1 MANEF
6 VARNGIKAL
15 QDSQITG
22 SLNLTGNI
30 SASGFI
36 SASTIYADGSN
47 LTNLPSAAIN
57 SYTFNAANEII
68 TAVNSNGVEGEPNL
82 TFDGSKLTVTGEVS
96 ASGDVSASA
105 FWGDGS
111 GLTGLDVAVTSYTNA
126 TDNRL
131 VTSTG
136 ANGINAESNLT
147 FDGSTLTVTGDL
159 SVSGHITGSDIQLT
173 GLTNQGSEQTALVI
187 NGTNNVGTRELG
199 TAAFSNTGDFSS
211 PAAVSGS
218 FLEIIGDSVISA
230 SVEGDAQGQIKLN
243 GVNVDTNALGTGDS
257 PQFTNLTLTGDATI
271 NGDLT
276 VLGDATQIQVSDLY
290 IEDKQIVL
298 ASGSTTS
305 ISADGG
311 GIFIS
316 GANASIAWDHTN
328 QQFDFNFPI
337 SSSEITGSFSGD
349 GSGLSGIATNLQEIT
364 DNGATTTNS
373 TTFNGGVV
381 VHGVQYTSGSQTGIT
396 GGTFT
401 VSTIPTSS
409 YTSAQWDY
417 HVEDGTNYR
426 AGTVIGIWDTARNAE
441 YTDYSTADIGDTSG
455 ESFVV
460 NTINSDARLQ
470 VIVGAGTWNVK
481 AAVRAL

>member
-47 LTNLPSAAIN
+47 LFNLPSAAITTYDSTGN
-57 SYTFNAANEII
+57 NRII
-68 TAVNSNGVEGEPNL
+68 TSVNATDVQGEANL
-82 TFDGSKLTVTGEVS
+82 TFDGSVLTVTG
-96 ASGDVSASA
+96 AVSASA
-105 FWGDGS
+105 GVSASIFYGDGS

-126 TDNRL
+126 TDDRL

-136 ANGINAESNLT
+136 VNGINAESNLT
-147 FDGSTLTVTGDL
+147 FDGSTLTVTG
-159 SVSGHITGSDIQLT
+159 
-173 GLTNQGSEQTALVI
+173 
-187 NGTNNVGTRELG
+187 
-199 TAAFSNTGDFSS
+199 
-211 PAAVSGS
+211 
-218 FLEIIGDSVISA
+218 
-230 SVEGDAQGQIKLN
+230 
-243 GVNVDTNALGTGDS
+243 
-257 PQFTNLTLTGDATI
+257 ATI
-271 NGDLT
+271 ITGDLT
-276 VLGDATQIQVSDLY
+276 VQGTTTSINTEDLY

-305 ISADGG
+305 LQADGG
-311 GIFIS
+311 GIYIS
-316 GANASIAWDHTN
+316 GAGASIAWDHTN
-328 QQFDFNFPI
+328 QEFDFNFPI

-364 DNGATTTNS
+364 DNGATTTNL
-373 TTFNGGVV
+373 TTFNGGTV
-381 VHGVQYTSGSQTGIT
+381 VHGVQYTSGSQTGVT
-396 GGTFT
+396 SGTFT

-426 AGTVIGIWDTARNAE
+426 AGTVIGIWDTAGNAE